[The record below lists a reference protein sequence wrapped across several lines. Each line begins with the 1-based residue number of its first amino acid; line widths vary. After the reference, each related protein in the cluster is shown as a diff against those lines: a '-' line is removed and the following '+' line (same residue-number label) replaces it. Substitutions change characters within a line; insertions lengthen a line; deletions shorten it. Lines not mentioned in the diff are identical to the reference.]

1 MTEGY
6 SCRVEVD
13 GDVVRRWARTD
24 GGTFPSYDLELQTR
38 VVNAISVPSPK
49 PATYA
54 DGVMTM
60 PFVAGPIPHDFTPI
74 DRWLT
79 SLPDDAARRHV
90 WESTIDVIAA
100 VHREPLV
107 EGLRVGLAEELAF
120 WADYLEWMGKV
131 PSQLREVLDWCHAQ
145 APLATEPQ
153 AVLLWGDVR
162 FGNIVYDDTTYE
174 PKAVLDWDMVSA
186 GPPEMDIAW
195 LTALTDVGFQM
206 TKMTVDGFG
215 SREETIARFEARL
228 GRDLVDFDWYEV
240 FALARA
246 GAISTRIAQL
256 DAAAGK
262 DSMFKLGEDPTLSA
276 ATQRIASL

>member
-1 MTEGY
+1 MSEGY

-24 GGTFPSYDLELQTR
+24 GGTFPVYDLDLQTR
-38 VVNAISVPSPK
+38 VINAVAIPSPS

-90 WESTIDVIAA
+90 WESTIDTISAIF
-100 VHREPLV
+100 REPLV
-107 EGLRVGLAEELAF
+107 DGLRVGLRDELAF
-120 WADYLEWMGKV
+120 WVEYLAWMGSV
-131 PSQLREVLDWCHAQ
+131 PTPLQQVVDWCVAN
-145 APLATEPQ
+145 APLSTEPES
-153 AVLLWGDVR
+153 VLLWGDVR
-162 FGNIVYDDTTYE
+162 YGNIVYDEATYE

-195 LTALTDVGFQM
+195 LTALDAVGFEM
-206 TKMTVDGFG
+206 TKMRVDGFG
-215 SREETIARFEARL
+215 DRAEMIARFEKNL
-228 GRDLVDFDWYEV
+228 GRPLVDFDWYEV

-256 DAAAGK
+256 DEANGEK
-262 DSMFKLGEDPTLSA
+262 SMFKVGEDPSLTFALR
-276 ATQRIASL
+276 RISSL